1 MNWSGPG
8 PPPGPVATCETT
20 HTHTVLS
27 VFRICCKTRAKPH
40 APGPRV
46 QGARGPGPVPGPSP
60 PSHIS
65 PHTSFPSV
73 ASMGRNM
80 TQEEAISIYLR
91 TIKDGAQTEEQ
102 LAISWWHQWCTLA
115 RDKPYFRTAHLC
127 FRYVWY
133 AARNLWSGLGVRL
146 VTSQHLLRQQRSQR
160 SAPLSPARRGEFL
173 CQSCEKEV
181 DMGYFCQWCG
191 WFVCT
196 LCLSYKRGFSYPLF
210 CRRCEPGKAIKC
222 QNCNRMVYQ
231 ACLCQRCD
239 FWTCLKCLSFEYRYQ
254 VPICQKCDEESD
266 APTASDTASTA
277 TLPDYRGLAGFMN
290 H

>member
-1 MNWSGPG
+1 M
-8 PPPGPVATCETT
+8 
-20 HTHTVLS
+20 
-27 VFRICCKTRAKPH
+27 
-40 APGPRV
+40 
-46 QGARGPGPVPGPSP
+46 
-60 PSHIS
+60 
-65 PHTSFPSV
+65 
-73 ASMGRNM
+73 ASMDRNM
-80 TQEEAISIYLR
+80 IQEEAISIYLR

-146 VTSQHLLRQQRSQR
+146 VTSQHLLRQQRNQR

-210 CRRCEPGKAIKC
+210 CRHCEPGKTIEC

-231 ACLCQRCD
+231 ACICERCN
-239 FWTCLKCLSFEYRYQ
+239 FWTCHKCLSFEYRYQ